1 MTPSRVF
8 LLLPHDERTTLARPT
23 VGDGAVALTYRPG
36 CSAVWLI
43 SIVWLAIQ
51 LTKDTFDLDSVL
63 VAAEELKYVSAIKR
77 VVSEQFA
84 DPSDDLVKLL
94 ATKVYDR
101 SYTAKARE
109 LFKGITAKAL
119 AQFIN
124 DRVNDRLKSAL
135 RDHAPAVGA
144 VPSAASPGELE
155 EPAGSAGSDVD
166 RSIETTME
174 ELEGFHIVRAIVV
187 SEVAYQRVVA
197 RDTKSYFGVL
207 LDDNNRKPICRL
219 HLNRA
224 QKYLGVFD
232 EAKVETRIPI
242 DSVEE
247 IYNHSALLRET
258 AKRYG

>member
-1 MTPSRVF
+1 
-8 LLLPHDERTTLARPT
+8 
-23 VGDGAVALTYRPG
+23 
-36 CSAVWLI
+36 
-43 SIVWLAIQ
+43 
-51 LTKDTFDLDSVL
+51 
-63 VAAEELKYVSAIKR
+63 
-77 VVSEQFA
+77 
-84 DPSDDLVKLL
+84 
-94 ATKVYDR
+94 
-101 SYTAKARE
+101 
-109 LFKGITAKAL
+109 
-119 AQFIN
+119 
-124 DRVNDRLKSAL
+124 
-135 RDHAPAVGA
+135 
-144 VPSAASPGELE
+144 
-155 EPAGSAGSDVD
+155 
-166 RSIETTME
+166 ME